1 MIAVFLMTI
10 LTSKGSTTERLSYGG
25 IRTKGRPISIHTKQ
39 KRTEQLYQET
49 LQDVVFMKKPGETI
63 ADVISRIVKI
73 YKSRTE
79 ETECYKLWHEAS
91 SKVELL
97 EEDNRKQKNRLIE
110 LEGENKKL
118 KQAIDDYMSTQIT
131 KGTPTTLEQSS
142 V

>member
-1 MIAVFLMTI
+1 V
-10 LTSKGSTTERLSYGG
+10 SYGG
-25 IRTKGRPISIHTKQ
+25 IRSKGRPISIHTRQ

-79 ETECYKLWHEAS
+79 ETECYKLWREAC

-97 EEDNRKQKNRLIE
+97 EEENRKQENRLIE
-110 LEGENKKL
+110 LEEENKKL
-118 KQAIDDYMSTQIT
+118 KQVTIEYMSTQIT

-142 V
+142 I